1 MHSKTEEYAKVLA
14 VIGQARD
21 MLKGVKVEIGGV
33 GVGGLVAMW
42 GLPWNEGF
50 DDVVVRESNGF
61 TNKNVNNTPAPQ

>member
-21 MLKGVKVEIGGV
+21 MLRGVKVEIGGV

-42 GLPWNEGF
+42 GCLGI
-50 DDVVVRESNGF
+50 RGLMMLL
-61 TNKNVNNTPAPQ
+61 